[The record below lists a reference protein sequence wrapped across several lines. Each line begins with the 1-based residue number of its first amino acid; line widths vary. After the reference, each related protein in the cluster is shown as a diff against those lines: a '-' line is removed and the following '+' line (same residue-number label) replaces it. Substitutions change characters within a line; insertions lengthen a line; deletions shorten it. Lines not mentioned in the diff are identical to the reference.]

1 MFANDRKKFFR
12 NLGREQA
19 LVEKPPKKEHLLCV
33 YNQAI
38 IIIELIITI
47 SKFSNLIVHRQ
58 P

>member
-19 LVEKPPKKEHLLCV
+19 LVEKPPKKEHQLCV
-33 YNQAI
+33 HNQAI